1 VARSQFLAPKP
12 PPSDPVLGTPGRRL
26 HETARRPG
34 KPSGARAGYAVAS
47 MTLAPGFLVAA
58 PPLGDPNFDR
68 SVVLLAAHGPD
79 GAFGWIINGREL
91 MTMGELLVR
100 AQIMEAAPDVA
111 GNVRVGGPVS
121 PDQVWV
127 IYRPD
132 ERFAGL
138 EGELQLGKGVAAS
151 ASRRLLE
158 LVAEGE
164 VPANLLAVAGYA
176 GWAPLQ
182 LEAEIRRGSWL
193 PMDLAPELVFDV
205 PADKLWNATYERL
218 GTTPIAFTTRTVGS
232 A

>member
-1 VARSQFLAPKP
+1 MS
-12 PPSDPVLGTPGRRL
+12 
-26 HETARRPG
+26 
-34 KPSGARAGYAVAS
+34 
-47 MTLAPGFLVAA
+47 LAPGFLVAA

-100 AQIMEAAPDVA
+100 AQITETAPDLS
-111 GNVRVGGPVS
+111 GSVRVGGPVS
-121 PDQVWV
+121 SDQVWV

-132 ERFAGL
+132 ERFVGL
-138 EGELQLGKGVAAS
+138 EGELELGNGVSAS
-151 ASRRLLE
+151 ASRRVLE
-158 LVAEGE
+158 LVAEGS
-164 VPANLLAVAGYA
+164 VPKSLLAVAGYA

-182 LEAEIRRGSWL
+182 LEEEIRRGSWL
-193 PMDLAPELVFDV
+193 PTDFAPELVFDV
-205 PADKLWNATYERL
+205 PSNRLWTAAYERL